1 MKRLYVL
8 IDQKLDAVYG
18 CVQGGHAVAQW
29 LLEHPNQE
37 WNNSYLIYLYADLDK
52 WKVRLDL
59 VNKDYSS
66 FYEPDLGNQ
75 LTAIALQDDHVV
87 ITKNPN
93 PHLTTLED
101 LKDLNKRYLY
111 REGQKIL
118 TPFGIETI
126 KEIIRTHS
134 KQRGYEWLIL
144 VEENGNQ
151 YTPFELNGIVVK
163 ELTLEQWNQIIE

>member
-1 MKRLYVL
+1 MSEHCL
-8 IDQKLDAVYG
+8 IKKNTPELRKKLEDAGLSVCICTTFEDADWLSCWGSHMSYDVHGVY
-18 CVQGGHAVAQW
+18 
-29 LLEHPNQE
+29 P
-37 WNNSYLIYLYADLDK
+37 
-52 WKVRLDL
+52 
-59 VNKDYSS
+59 
-66 FYEPDLGNQ
+66 
-75 LTAIALQDDHVV
+75 DDHVV